1 MAAYMAL
8 AVHFA
13 KRESSCVLFSFLFS
27 LDFCL
32 DYKWRLLSVSILF
45 VANSGCILAK
55 VRSTERWGEVI
66 ATLTAR
72 AVRPLAVAE
81 GWTRFL
87 VEPFDDTWQH
97 FYLLCS
103 APLNVVRAS
112 YFCSCRKEQML
123 PILPASINAYHTHK
137 ASAQLIHNKF
147 HTPRSSSAH
156 RST

>member
-1 MAAYMAL
+1 MPSFFFSFFL
-8 AVHFA
+8 RFLSRLQVEAVISFDFIRSKLRVHS
-13 KRESSCVLFSFLFS
+13 RESSF
-27 LDFCL
+27 
-32 DYKWRLLSVSILF
+32 
-45 VANSGCILAK
+45 
-55 VRSTERWGEVI
+55 TERWGEVI

-147 HTPRSSSAH
+147 YTPRSSSAH